1 MRISDWS
8 SDVCSSDLEQVV
20 VDQGTLQ
27 AEETVVP
34 ATDAGTGDIAPP
46 AGPVAGVRLQYADA
60 PSPPYPRAALRAGLQ
75 GTVMLQVLVDV
86 DGRPLQVDVE
96 HSSGHRVLDNAA
108 RRYVLQNWT
117 FRPAM
122 RGGRPVQAV
131 GLVPR
136 SEEHTSE
143 LQSLMRISD
152 AVFCL
157 KKKTY
162 IKLCVITTPR
172 HYEIQQG

>member
-8 SDVCSSDLEQVV
+8 SDVCSSDLPVVEQVV

-96 HSSGHRVLDNAA
+96 HSRGYRVLDNAP
-108 RRYVLQNWT
+108 RRYVLQHWT
-117 FRPAM
+117 LDRQSAVSGKRVAG
-122 RGGRPVQAV
+122 RGDLG
-131 GLVPR
+131 G
-136 SEEHTSE
+136 
-143 LQSLMRISD
+143 
-152 AVFCL
+152 
-157 KKKTY
+157 
-162 IKLCVITTPR
+162 
-172 HYEIQQG
+172 

>member
-8 SDVCSSDLEQVV
+8 SDVCSSDLPVVEQVV

-96 HSSGHRVLDNAA
+96 HSSGYRVLDNAA
-108 RRYVLQNWT
+108 RRYVLQHW
-117 FRPAM
+117 
-122 RGGRPVQAV
+122 
-131 GLVPR
+131 R
-136 SEEHTSE
+136 SAEHTSE
-143 LQSLMRISD
+143 LQSLMRISY
-152 AVFCL
+152 AVFYL
-157 KKKTY
+157 
-162 IKLCVITTPR
+162 
-172 HYEIQQG
+172 